1 MNDVVFSRL
10 ARCAS
15 IVSVGLLALSAA
27 VNAQPVSQHYT
38 QTNLVSDLPGVAA
51 ATDPNLVN
59 AWGISRGSTSPWW
72 VSDNGTGVSTL
83 YTGTG
88 SAVPLVVGIP
98 TSVPGI
104 GGTPTGQVFNGTTDF
119 QLVPDQAA
127 KFIFVTEDGT
137 VSGWNPAV
145 KKNSAV
151 LKLNTKGAGVF
162 KGVAMGTVGD
172 PQRGGKNYLYIADF
186 HRGLVLVLDNAFHP
200 TTFGDGAFV
209 DDKIPAGF
217 APFNVQNIG
226 GRLYVTYAMQ
236 DADKHD
242 EVDGAGLGYVDVF
255 STDGHLLQR
264 LQHTDFLNAPWGI
277 ALAPSDFGVFSHDL
291 LVGQFGSGNILV
303 FDPVTGG
310 FRGRM
315 IGTNS
320 QPIAIDGLWGIGFG
334 NDSSAGN
341 ATTLFFAAGPEHESH
356 GLFGTLTAVENVL
369 GGDQ

>member
-1 MNDVVFSRL
+1 
-10 ARCAS
+10 
-15 IVSVGLLALSAA
+15 
-27 VNAQPVSQHYT
+27 
-38 QTNLVSDLPGVAA
+38 
-51 ATDPNLVN
+51 
-59 AWGISRGSTSPWW
+59 
-72 VSDNGTGVSTL
+72 
-83 YTGTG
+83 
-88 SAVPLVVGIP
+88 
-98 TSVPGI
+98 
-104 GGTPTGQVFNGTTDF
+104 
-119 QLVPDQAA
+119 
-127 KFIFVTEDGT
+127 
-137 VSGWNPAV
+137 
-145 KKNSAV
+145 
-151 LKLNTKGAGVF
+151 
-162 KGVAMGTVGD
+162 
-172 PQRGGKNYLYIADF
+172 
-186 HRGLVLVLDNAFHP
+186 
-200 TTFGDGAFV
+200 
-209 DDKIPAGF
+209 
-217 APFNVQNIG
+217 PFNVQNIG